1 MGTIVLVGGGVG
13 KVSNYVIIRISNMK
27 RINDREK
34 LTNLIYFIKSA
45 VMNNTQRVL
54 G

>member
-1 MGTIVLVGGGVG
+1 MGTIVLVGGVG
-13 KVSNYVIIRISNMK
+13 RVSNYVIIRISNMK